1 MATELATVAHTEAT
15 AFLTVTGM
23 VATDSPMEATAVATT
38 ARGRLSLLLLP
49 RLKLTLT
56 IALTDM
62 VDTDFPT
69 EATHVHTPLFLTVAG
84 MVATDSPTEDM
95 EAMVVATMA
104 RGRLRLRLML
114 RLKQRLRSVRT
125 VRGTGP
131 TAMAAATE
139 ATADPM
145 VDTVATTAAMGMAIL
160 PTTTRQHLEHRH
172 HTNNPNLLKYEL
184 EKIKF
189 DVFQKKKKKKKK
201 KTTPVG
207 TPCLKKKKK
216 KKS

>member
-1 MATELATVAHTEAT
+1 MATELATVVHTEAT

-23 VATDSPMEATAVATT
+23 VATDSPTAVATT
-38 ARGRLSLLLLP
+38 ARGRPSLLLLP

-84 MVATDSPTEDM
+84 MVATDSPTEDT
-95 EAMVVATMA
+95 EATVVATMA
-104 RGRLRLRLML
+104 RGRLRLRLLLRLRL

-131 TAMAAATE
+131 TAMAVATE

-145 VDTVATTAAMGMAIL
+145 VDTVATTAGMGMAIL
-160 PTTTRQHLEHRH
+160 HTTTRQHLEH
-172 HTNNPNLLKYEL
+172 
-184 EKIKF
+184 
-189 DVFQKKKKKKKK
+189 
-201 KTTPVG
+201 
-207 TPCLKKKKK
+207 
-216 KKS
+216 

>member
-1 MATELATVAHTEAT
+1 MGELATVAHTEAT
-15 AFLTVTGM
+15 AFLTVAGM
-23 VATDSPMEATAVATT
+23 VATDSPTADMEATAVATT

-84 MVATDSPTEDM
+84 MVATDSPTEDT
-95 EAMVVATMA
+95 EATVVATMA
-104 RGRLRLRLML
+104 RGRLRLRLLLRLRL

-139 ATADPM
+139 AMDATMEATADPM
-145 VDTVATTAAMGMAIL
+145 VD
-160 PTTTRQHLEHRH
+160 
-172 HTNNPNLLKYEL
+172 
-184 EKIKF
+184 
-189 DVFQKKKKKKKK
+189 
-201 KTTPVG
+201 
-207 TPCLKKKKK
+207 
-216 KKS
+216 

>member
-69 EATHVHTPLFLTVAG
+69 EPTHVHTQLFLTVAG

-95 EAMVVATMA
+95 EATVVPTMA
-104 RGRLRLRLML
+104 RGRLRLRLLLRLRL

-139 ATADPM
+139 AMDA
-145 VDTVATTAAMGMAIL
+145 
-160 PTTTRQHLEHRH
+160 
-172 HTNNPNLLKYEL
+172 
-184 EKIKF
+184 
-189 DVFQKKKKKKKK
+189 
-201 KTTPVG
+201 
-207 TPCLKKKKK
+207 
-216 KKS
+216 

>member
-1 MATELATVAHTEAT
+1 MATELATVAHTAAT
-15 AFLTVTGM
+15 AFLM
-23 VATDSPMEATAVATT
+23 ATDMEATSVATT

-69 EATHVHTPLFLTVAG
+69 EPTHVHTPLFLTVAG

-95 EAMVVATMA
+95 EATVVPTMA
-104 RGRLRLRLML
+104 RGRLRLRLLLRLMLMLRL

-139 ATADPM
+139 AMDATMEATADPM
-145 VDTVATTAAMGMAIL
+145 VDTVATTAATGMAIL
-160 PTTTRQHLEHRH
+160 HTTTRQHLEHRH
-172 HTNNPNLLKYEL
+172 HTNNPKLLK
-184 EKIKF
+184 
-189 DVFQKKKKKKKK
+189 
-201 KTTPVG
+201 
-207 TPCLKKKKK
+207 C
-216 KKS
+216 

>member
-62 VDTDFPT
+62 VDTDFHT

-84 MVATDSPTEDM
+84 MVATDSPTEDT
-95 EAMVVATMA
+95 EATVVATMA
-104 RGRLRLRLML
+104 RGRLRLRLLLRLRL

-139 ATADPM
+139 AMEATADPM
-145 VDTVATTAAMGMAIL
+145 VDTVATTAATGMAIL
-160 PTTTRQHLEHRH
+160 HTTTRQHLEHRH
-172 HTNNPNLLKYEL
+172 HTNNPKLLKCEL

-189 DVFQKKKKKKKK
+189 DVFQK
-201 KTTPVG
+201 
-207 TPCLKKKKK
+207 
-216 KKS
+216 

>member
-1 MATELATVAHTEAT
+1 M
-15 AFLTVTGM
+15 VTGM
-23 VATDSPMEATAVATT
+23 VATDSPTADMEATAVATT
-38 ARGRLSLLLLP
+38 ARGRPSLPLLP

-69 EATHVHTPLFLTVAG
+69 EPTHVHTPLFLTVAG

-95 EAMVVATMA
+95 EATVVATMA
-104 RGRLRLRLML
+104 RGRLRLRLLLRLRLMLRL

-139 ATADPM
+139 AMDATMEATADPM
-145 VDTVATTAAMGMAIL
+145 VDTVATTAATGMAIL
-160 PTTTRQHLEHRH
+160 HTTTRQHLEHRH
-172 HTNNPNLLKYEL
+172 HTNPKLLKCEL

-189 DVFQKKKKKKKK
+189 DVF
-201 KTTPVG
+201 
-207 TPCLKKKKK
+207 
-216 KKS
+216 

>member
-1 MATELATVAHTEAT
+1 MGELATVAHTEAT
-15 AFLTVTGM
+15 AFLTVAGM
-23 VATDSPMEATAVATT
+23 VATDSPTADMEATAVATT
-38 ARGRLSLLLLP
+38 ARGRPSLPLLP

-56 IALTDM
+56 IAPTDM

-95 EAMVVATMA
+95 EATVVATTA
-104 RGRLRLRLML
+104 RLRL

-131 TAMAAATE
+131 TAMAAATVAMDATME

-160 PTTTRQHLEHRH
+160 HTTTRQHLEHRH
-172 HTNNPNLLKYEL
+172 HTNNPKLLKYQL
-184 EKIKF
+184 
-189 DVFQKKKKKKKK
+189 
-201 KTTPVG
+201 G
-207 TPCLKKKKK
+207 
-216 KKS
+216 

>member
-1 MATELATVAHTEAT
+1 M
-15 AFLTVTGM
+15 
-23 VATDSPMEATAVATT
+23 
-38 ARGRLSLLLLP
+38 GRLSLLLLP

-95 EAMVVATMA
+95 EATVVATTA
-104 RGRLRLRLML
+104 RGRLRLRL

-139 ATADPM
+139 AM
-145 VDTVATTAAMGMAIL
+145 
-160 PTTTRQHLEHRH
+160 
-172 HTNNPNLLKYEL
+172 
-184 EKIKF
+184 
-189 DVFQKKKKKKKK
+189 
-201 KTTPVG
+201 
-207 TPCLKKKKK
+207 
-216 KKS
+216 

>member
-1 MATELATVAHTEAT
+1 MGELATVAHTEAT
-15 AFLTVTGM
+15 AFLTVAGM
-23 VATDSPMEATAVATT
+23 VATDSPTADMEATAVATT

-69 EATHVHTPLFLTVAG
+69 EPTHVHTPLFLTVAG

-95 EAMVVATMA
+95 EATGVATTA
-104 RGRLRLRLML
+104 RGRLRLLLRPMLRLRL

-131 TAMAAATE
+131 TAMAAATVAMDATME

-160 PTTTRQHLEHRH
+160 HTTTRQHLEHRH
-172 HTNNPNLLKYEL
+172 HTNNPKLLKYQL
-184 EKIKF
+184 
-189 DVFQKKKKKKKK
+189 
-201 KTTPVG
+201 G
-207 TPCLKKKKK
+207 
-216 KKS
+216 